1 MSSSASGPGAG
12 SSPDPRDAHAAPASA
27 APGPSDST
35 ADGPASG
42 STRSERTSSDGA
54 SAEAPSASASAAA
67 DDAATPEAGQ
77 APVPQLTRKQASRI
91 NAPIRGM
98 VISMLV
104 LILLLLPFLWLQP
117 KPDAQ
122 PYRAHVDVSEE
133 ARFAGDQAPFTPAAP
148 ELGDGWSA
156 NYARWEAQ
164 SQDGVPLWNVG
175 FLSPGYHLVDMAQ
188 TAQSNPTWLAQRT
201 QLIPPTDERTVNG
214 VTWQIHHR
222 DASGKQDEFTA
233 WVGELKDS
241 TVVLSGKAPSAEF
254 EHVAGALSGR

>member
-27 APGPSDST
+27 VPGPSDST

-54 SAEAPSASASAAA
+54 SAEAPSAPASAAA
-67 DDAATPEAGQ
+67 DDAATPDAGQ

-148 ELGDGWSA
+148 ALGDGWSA

-188 TAQSNPTWLAQRT
+188 TARSNPTWLAQRT

-214 VTWQIHHR
+214 ITWQIHHR

-241 TVVLSGKAPSAEF
+241 TVVLSGQAPNAEF
-254 EHVAGALSGR
+254 EHVARAVSGQ

>member
-27 APGPSDST
+27 A
-35 ADGPASG
+35 
-42 STRSERTSSDGA
+42 
-54 SAEAPSASASAAA
+54 A
-67 DDAATPEAGQ
+67 DDAATPDAGQ

-133 ARFAGDQAPFTPAAP
+133 ARFAGDQAPFTPVAP
-148 ELGDGWSA
+148 ALGDGWSA

-188 TAQSNPTWLAQRT
+188 TARSNPTWLAQRT

-214 VTWQIHHR
+214 ITWRIHHR

-241 TVVLSGKAPSAEF
+241 TVVLSGQAPSAEF
-254 EHVAGALSGR
+254 EHVAGAVSGQ

>member
-12 SSPDPRDAHAAPASA
+12 SSPDPRDAHAAADP
-27 APGPSDST
+27 T
-35 ADGPASG
+35 AGGPA
-42 STRSERTSSDGA
+42 
-54 SAEAPSASASAAA
+54 SASASAAA